1 MIVFIDEFSPSVGSF
16 FSHSNLFGKFAEQ
29 FSFMAVYRFRIVF
42 EDHEDVVRE
51 IDILG
56 KQTYEDFHRAIQE
69 AIGFDGLKDASF
81 FMSDDFWRK
90 GQELALNPPPQ
101 NDDDDDYPSSRKKQE
116 IRPMSKAKI
125 AEYIEDPHQKMV
137 YVSDP
142 QVKWTLLI
150 ELSKIV
156 PDDPKANY
164 PKTAKS
170 EGAAPKQ
177 YKTAV
182 VPPPVDEEE
191 EDDAEDKKAKEK
203 IFSVE
208 EGIDEGEHL
217 GDSEEGEEP
226 GVESEGEAEGEAEA
240 ETEEES
246 GDFDPEAFGESE
258 EF

>member
-1 MIVFIDEFSPSVGSF
+1 
-16 FSHSNLFGKFAEQ
+16 
-29 FSFMAVYRFRIVF
+29 MAVYRFRILF

-90 GQELALNPPPQ
+90 GQELALKPPPQ
-101 NDDDDDYPSSRKKQE
+101 DDDDDDYPSAKKKTAV
-116 IRPMSKAKI
+116 RPMSKAKI

-156 PDDPKANY
+156 ADDPKANY
-164 PKTAKS
+164 PKTVKS
-170 EGAAPKQ
+170 EGVAPKQ
-177 YKTAV
+177 YKTVLA
-182 VPPPVDEEE
+182 PPPVDEEE

-203 IFSVE
+203 IFSVV

-226 GVESEGEAEGEAEA
+226 VGEGESEGESEGEGEG
-240 ETEEES
+240 EEEG
-246 GDFDPEAFGESE
+246 GDFDPEAFGSDGE